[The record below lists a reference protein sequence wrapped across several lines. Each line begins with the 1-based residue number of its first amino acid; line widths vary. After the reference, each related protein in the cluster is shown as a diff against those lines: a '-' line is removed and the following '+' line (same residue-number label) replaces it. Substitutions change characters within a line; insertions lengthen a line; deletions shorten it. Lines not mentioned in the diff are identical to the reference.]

1 MEKARTIEEMIRRL
15 EMCTG
20 DYCYLDVM
28 RESDIPV
35 SEYERHYRWNDER
48 YTRNLLVR
56 NDKFELVLICWEKG
70 QTSYI
75 HDYNAHDAWVHPIS
89 GTLREE
95 CYVKDEKTGNLE
107 KVSSVQLGPKD
118 FNYMGGTVNIH
129 SYKNE
134 NAGRSVSLHLYA
146 KPVDEWTIYT
156 AEGEMSNTDV
166 WWDNIREEKPTEMR
180 SMT

>member
-1 MEKARTIEEMIRRL
+1 
-15 EMCTG
+15 MCTG

-35 SEYERHYRWNDER
+35 SEYERYYHWNDER

-75 HDYNAHDAWVHPIS
+75 HDYDAHDAWVHPIS
-89 GTLREE
+89 GMLREE

-118 FNYMGGTVNIH
+118 FNYMGGVVNIH
-129 SYKNE
+129 SYRNE

-156 AEGEMSNTDV
+156 DEGEIKHTEV
-166 WWDNIREEKPTEMR
+166 WWDGIRESKATEAGP
-180 SMT
+180 MT